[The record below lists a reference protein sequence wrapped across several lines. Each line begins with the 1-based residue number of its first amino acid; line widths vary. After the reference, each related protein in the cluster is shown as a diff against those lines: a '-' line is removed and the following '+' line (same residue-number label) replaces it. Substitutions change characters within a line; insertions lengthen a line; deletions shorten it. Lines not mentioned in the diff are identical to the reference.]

1 MNIEEQRQAM
11 REAQAERRYDQWRAS
26 SVDLAVGIGY
36 NYCDLPESAK
46 DEWRAKAVDD
56 LAFLTEKG
64 AVLKFDPRARREGQM
79 DEVPRL
85 TMTAPLIE
93 K

>member
-1 MNIEEQRQAM
+1 MNIEDQRQAM

-56 LAFLTEKG
+56 LAFLTGKGVGFHHELPSRYVTCIFYPLMEK
-64 AVLKFDPRARREGQM
+64 K
-79 DEVPRL
+79 
-85 TMTAPLIE
+85 
-93 K
+93 

>member
-1 MNIEEQRQAM
+1 MATEELIEKQKLI
-11 REAQAERRYDQWRAS
+11 REGLARVIHYGKDWACDWEDAS
-26 SVDLAVGIGY
+26 DYEKGDA
-36 NYCDLPESAK
+36 C
-46 DEWRAKAVDD
+46 AKADAY

-85 TMTAPLIE
+85 TMTAPLME
-93 K
+93 